1 MAVLLCIG
9 ILGQDHL
16 WGSNSQLGDGEI
28 HGPEPSLPAPG
39 TGPAPRVAAGPWNTK
54 RKRKMFSNHKYGKV
68 AFRLFILE
76 QIVQKCIMSAST
88 ICP

>member
-39 TGPAPRVAAGPWNTK
+39 TGPAPQVAAGP
-54 RKRKMFSNHKYGKV
+54 
-68 AFRLFILE
+68 
-76 QIVQKCIMSAST
+76 
-88 ICP
+88 